1 MLNKFIWT
9 ASKLSIATLIAVGSM
24 LSVGSFAQDNE
35 YVEEVVSIGTRG
47 KPRSV
52 SSSPVPVDVLS
63 AEDISKTGTD
73 DLLMQLQGSI
83 PSLNVHLQPISDAAS
98 MIRPANLRGLSADST
113 LITVNGKRRHHASVI
128 AFQGGGVN
136 DGSQGAD
143 ISVIPAIALKRVEVL
158 RDGAS
163 AQYGSD
169 AIAGVINFVLD
180 DISEGGSLSYKMG
193 EYTEGDGATTTIAGK
208 YGMPLGQDGFVTTSF
223 QIRQADDTSRSAQR
237 PDAAALIAAGN
248 TAVANPAQVWGAPK
262 IDDDVTFFMNAGVNN
277 SDGSESYM
285 FGNYS
290 ERDVDGGF
298 YYRNPDGRDGVFT
311 NPVDGVDKRLVGNID
326 GTCQYGTGTSQAID
340 PADYVARDAIMAD
353 PSCFLMNQVA
363 PGGYTPRFLGN
374 ITDTSLT
381 IGRRGDI
388 SNGILNGY
396 SYDVSGSVGR
406 NEADFGLNNT
416 VNPSMGP
423 DTPRN
428 FTTGSYIE
436 LEKTFNFDLT
446 KQVDSMTIAY
456 GAEWREETFE
466 VISGEEASWKAG
478 KYALQGFNV
487 GSHGFAGFSPDS
499 QGAFTRRS
507 YGLYVDLENQVSDEL
522 LVGGAFRYED
532 YSSFGDTNDFK
543 LKAMYE
549 VNENVSLRA
558 STSTGFR
565 APTQGQ
571 VNVVNTQ
578 TTLVL
583 GQLTQAQTLPGFK
596 LGAGQLKPEEATNTS
611 FGVVYNND
619 GLSLTADFFNIEL
632 EDRVAL
638 TSNAAPTAAQV
649 TAMGAAGIPNP
660 ELIGQVN
667 YFTNDFDTETSG
679 YDIVAAYSMELMGAD
694 SDISAA
700 WNHTETEVTNSGAV
714 TGASKIKRLEE
725 GLPEDRM
732 TITLDQSWNDKVS
745 TFVRANMYG
754 EYYAVHAD
762 YFGTTSD
769 SEWTVDVSVNYQ
781 VNDNFNVSAG
791 VQNLFDTEALKIAG
805 STGAANANG
814 PGLGV
819 PGNLLGGIYY
829 ETSPYGIEGAFW
841 YVSAGYNF

>member
-73 DLLMQLQGSI
+73 DLLLQLQGSI

-193 EYTEGDGATTTIAGK
+193 EYTEGDGATNTISGK

-248 TAVANPAQVWGAPK
+248 SAVANPAQIWGAPK
-262 IDDDVTFFMNAGVNN
+262 IDDDVTFFMNSGVMN

-298 YYRNPDGRDGVFT
+298 YYRNPDGRSGVFT
-311 NPVDGVDKRLVGNID
+311 IGDYRAVGNVD
-326 GTCQYGTGTSQAID
+326 GTCAYGTGASGQVD
-340 PADYVARDAIMAD
+340 PSDYATRDLIMAD
-353 PSCFLMNQVA
+353 PSCFLMNEIA

-381 IGRRGDI
+381 VGRRGDI
-388 SNGILNGY
+388 SNGVLSGY
-396 SYDVSGSVGR
+396 SYDLSGSVGR

-428 FTTGSYIE
+428 FDTGTYIE

-446 KQVDSMTIAY
+446 KQVDSMTVAY
-456 GAEWREETFE
+456 GVEWREETFE

-499 QGAFTRRS
+499 QGSFTRRS
-507 YGLYVDLENQVSDEL
+507 YGVYADLENQVSDEL
-522 LVGGAFRYED
+522 LLGGAFRYED

-543 LKAMYE
+543 LKAMYQ
-549 VNENVSLRA
+549 VNDNVSLRA

-578 TTLVL
+578 TTLVQ

-596 LGAGQLKPEEATNTS
+596 LGVGQLKPEEATNTS
-611 FGVVYNND
+611 FGVVYNKD

-649 TAMGAAGIPNP
+649 AAMGAAGIPNP

-679 YDIVAAYSMELMGAD
+679 FDLVASYSTVLMGAD

-714 TGASKIKRLEE
+714 TGAFKVKRLEE

-732 TITLDQSWNDKVS
+732 TLTLDQTWSDKVS

-769 SEWTVDVSVNYQ
+769 AEWTVDASVNFQ
-781 VNDNFNVSAG
+781 LTDQFNVSAG

-805 STGAANANG
+805 STGAANADG
-814 PGLGV
+814 PGEGV

>member
-9 ASKLSIATLIAVGSM
+9 ASKLSITTLIAVGSM

-113 LITVNGKRRHHASVI
+113 LITTNGKRRHHASVI

-223 QIRQADDTSRSAQR
+223 QIRQADDTSRSLQR

-248 TAVANPAQVWGAPK
+248 TAVASPAQIWGAPK
-262 IDDDVTFFMNAGVNN
+262 IDDDVTFFMNAGVTN

-298 YYRNPDGRDGVFT
+298 YYRNPDGRSGVFT
-311 NPVDGVDKRLVGNID
+311 IGDYRAVGNVD
-326 GTCQYGTGTSQAID
+326 GTCAYGTGASGQVD
-340 PADYVARDAIMAD
+340 PSNYVTRDAIMAD
-353 PSCFLMNQVA
+353 PSCFLMNEIA
-363 PGGYTPRFLGN
+363 PGGYTPRFVGT
-374 ITDTSLT
+374 ITDTSFT
-381 IGRRGDI
+381 TGRRGEITDGFL
-388 SNGILNGY
+388 SGY
-396 SYDVSGSVGR
+396 SFDVSGSVGR

-428 FTTGSYIE
+428 FITGSYIE
-436 LEKTFNFDLT
+436 LEKTFNFDLQ
-446 KQVDSMTIAY
+446 KQFDSVSVAY

-499 QGAFTRRS
+499 QGSFTRRS
-507 YGLYVDLENQVSDEL
+507 YGLYADIENQVSDEL
-522 LVGGAFRYED
+522 LLGGAFRYED

-549 VNENVSLRA
+549 VNDNVSLRA

-578 TTLVL
+578 TTLVD

-611 FGVVYNND
+611 FGIVYNE
-619 GLSLTADFFNIEL
+619 GALSLTADFFAIEL

-649 TAMGAAGIPNP
+649 TAMGVAGIPNP

-667 YFTNDFDTETSG
+667 YFTNDFDTETTG
-679 YDIVAAYSMELMGAD
+679 YDIVAAYSTVLMGAD
-694 SDISAA
+694 SNISAA

-714 TGASKIKRLEE
+714 TGASKVKRLEE

-732 TITLDQSWNDKVS
+732 TLTLAQTWSDKVS

-762 YFGTTSD
+762 WFGTTSD
-769 SEWTVDVSVNYQ
+769 AEWTVDASVNYQ
-781 VNDNFNVSAG
+781 LTDNFNVTAG
-791 VQNLFDTEALKIAG
+791 VQNLFDTEALKIDGSAG
-805 STGAANANG
+805 AKGE
-814 PGLGV
+814 GV
-819 PGNLLGGIYY
+819 PGNVLGGIYY

>member
-35 YVEEVVSIGTRG
+35 FVEEVVSIGTRG

-248 TAVANPAQVWGAPK
+248 TAVANPAQIWGAPK
-262 IDDDVTFFMNAGVNN
+262 IDDDVTFFMNSGVIN

-311 NPVDGVDKRLVGNID
+311 SGDFRLVGDID
-326 GTCQYGTGTSQAID
+326 GTCAYSTAGTVD
-340 PADYVARDAIMAD
+340 PADYALRDTIMAD
-353 PSCFLMNQVA
+353 ASCFLMNQIA
-363 PGGYTPRFLGN
+363 PGGYTPRFTGN

-388 SNGILNGY
+388 SSGMLNGY

-499 QGAFTRRS
+499 QGSFTRRS
-507 YGLYVDLENQVSDEL
+507 YGLYADIENQVSDEL

-578 TTLVL
+578 TTLVD

-611 FGVVYNND
+611 FGIVYNQ
-619 GLSLTADFFNIEL
+619 GALSLTADFFSIEL

-667 YFTNDFDTETSG
+667 YFTNDFDTETTG
-679 YDIVAAYSMELMGAD
+679 YDLVAVYSTVLMGAD
-694 SDISAA
+694 SNISAA

-732 TITLDQSWNDKVS
+732 TITLDQTWSDKVS

-762 YFGTTSD
+762 WFGTNSD
-769 SEWTVDVSVNYQ
+769 TEWTVDASVNYQ
-781 VNDNFNVSAG
+781 INDNFNVSAG
-791 VQNLFDTEALKIAG
+791 VQNLFDTEGLKIDGSAG
-805 STGAANANG
+805 AIGEA
-814 PGLGV
+814 V
-819 PGNLLGGIYY
+819 PGNVLGGIYY

>member
-1 MLNKFIWT
+1 MLNKFLLT
-9 ASKLSIATLIAVGSM
+9 ASQLSITTLIAIGSL

-35 YVEEVVSIGTRG
+35 FVEEVVSIGTRG

-113 LITVNGKRRHHASVI
+113 LITTNGKRRHHASVI

-193 EYTEGDGATTTIAGK
+193 EYTEGDGATSTIAGK
-208 YGMPLGQDGFVTTSF
+208 IGMPLGQDGFVTTSF
-223 QIRQADDTSRSAQR
+223 QIRQADDTSRSLQR

-248 TAVANPAQVWGAPK
+248 TAVATPAQIWGAPK
-262 IDDDVTFFMNAGVNN
+262 IDDDVTFFMNAGVTN

-311 NPVDGVDKRLVGNID
+311 SGDFRLVGDID
-326 GTCQYGTGTSQAID
+326 GTCAYSTAGTVD
-340 PADYVARDAIMAD
+340 PTDYTLRDTIMAD
-353 PSCFLMNQVA
+353 ASCFLMNQIA
-363 PGGYTPRFLGN
+363 PGGYTPRFVGT
-374 ITDTSLT
+374 ITDTSFT
-381 IGRRGDI
+381 TGRRGDI
-388 SNGILNGY
+388 TDGFLSGY
-396 SYDVSGSVGR
+396 SFDLSGSVGR

-428 FTTGSYIE
+428 FITGSYIE
-436 LEKTFNFDLT
+436 LEKTFNFDL
-446 KQVDSMTIAY
+446 QRQYDSLSVAY

-499 QGAFTRRS
+499 QGSFTRRS
-507 YGLYVDLENQVSDEL
+507 YGLYADLENQVSDEL
-522 LVGGAFRYED
+522 LLGGAFRYED

-543 LKAMYE
+543 LKAMYQL
-549 VNENVSLRA
+549 NENVSLRA

-578 TTLVL
+578 TTLVD

-611 FGVVYNND
+611 FGVVYNKD

-649 TAMGAAGIPNP
+649 IAMGAAGIPNP

-679 YDIVAAYSMELMGAD
+679 YDLVAVYSMELMGAD

-714 TGASKIKRLEE
+714 TGASKIKRLEQ

-732 TITLDQSWNDKVS
+732 TLTLAQTWSDKVS
-745 TFVRANMYG
+745 SFVRANMYG

-762 YFGTTSD
+762 WFGTTSD
-769 SEWTVDVSVNYQ
+769 TEWTVDASVNYQ
-781 VNDNFNVSAG
+781 FTDNFNVSAG
-791 VQNLFDTEALKIAG
+791 VQNLFDTEALKIDGSAG
-805 STGAANANG
+805 AKGE
-814 PGLGV
+814 GV
-819 PGNLLGGIYY
+819 PGNVLGGIYY

>member
-1 MLNKFIWT
+1 MLNKIFGT
-9 ASKLSIATLIAVGSM
+9 AAKLSFTTLIAVGSM

-113 LITVNGKRRHHASVI
+113 LITTNGKRRHHASVI

-193 EYTEGDGATTTIAGK
+193 EYTEGDGATSTIAGK
-208 YGMPLGQDGFVTTSF
+208 FGMPLGQDGFVTTSF
-223 QIRQADDTSRSAQR
+223 QIRQADDTSRSLQR
-237 PDAAALIAAGN
+237 PDAAALIAKGN
-248 TAVANPAQVWGAPK
+248 TSVASPAQIWGAPK
-262 IDDDVTFFMNAGVNN
+262 IDDDVTFFMNAGVTN
-277 SDGSESYM
+277 SDGSESYA

-298 YYRNPDGRDGVFT
+298 YYRNPDGRSGVFT
-311 NPVDGVDKRLVGNID
+311 QGDFRLVGDVD
-326 GTCQYGTGTSQAID
+326 GTCAYSTAGT
-340 PADYVARDAIMAD
+340 VAPSNYALRDTIMAD
-353 PSCFLMNQVA
+353 ASCFVMNQIA
-363 PGGYTPRFLGN
+363 PGGYTPRFVGT
-374 ITDTSLT
+374 ITDTSFT
-381 IGRRGDI
+381 TGRRGDI
-388 SNGILNGY
+388 TDGFLSGY

-436 LEKTFNFDLT
+436 LEKTFNFDLQ
-446 KQVDSMTIAY
+446 KQYDSLSVAY

-499 QGAFTRRS
+499 QGSFTRRS
-507 YGLYVDLENQVSDEL
+507 YGLYADVENQVSDEL

-543 LKAMYE
+543 LKAMYQ

-578 TTLVL
+578 TTLVD

-596 LGAGQLKPEEATNTS
+596 LGAGQLKPEEAINSS
-611 FGVVYNND
+611 FGVVYNKD
-619 GLSLTADFFNIEL
+619 GLSLTADFFNIEV

-649 TAMGAAGIPNP
+649 IAMGVAGIPNP

-679 YDIVAAYSMELMGAD
+679 YDLVAAYSMDLMGAD
-694 SDISAA
+694 SNISAA

-714 TGASKIKRLEE
+714 TGASKVKRLEE

-732 TITLDQSWNDKVS
+732 TLTLDQTWNDKVS

-762 YFGTTSD
+762 WFGTTSD
-769 SEWTVDVSVNYQ
+769 TEWTVDASVNYQ
-781 VNDNFNVSAG
+781 INDNFNVSAG
-791 VQNLFDTEALKIAG
+791 VQNLFDTEALKIDGSAG
-805 STGAANANG
+805 ANG
-814 PGLGV
+814 EGV
-819 PGNLLGGIYY
+819 PGNVLGGIYY

>member
-1 MLNKFIWT
+1 MLNKAIGA
-9 ASKLSIATLIAVGSM
+9 ASRLSLTTIIAVSTM

-73 DLLMQLQGSI
+73 DLLMQLQGSV

-113 LITVNGKRRHHASVI
+113 LIFTNGKRRHHASVI

-223 QIRQADDTSRSAQR
+223 QIRQADDTSRSEQR
-237 PDAAALIAAGN
+237 PDAADLIAAGN
-248 TAVANPAQVWGAPK
+248 TAVANPAQIWGAPK
-262 IDDDVTFFMNAGVNN
+262 IDDDVTFFMNSGVTN

-311 NPVDGVDKRLVGNID
+311 NPVDDVNYRLVGNVD
-326 GTCQYGTGTSQAID
+326 GTCAYGTGTSNLIS
-340 PADYVARDAIMAD
+340 PSDYQTRDLIMAD
-353 PSCFLMNQVA
+353 PSCFLLNEVA

-388 SNGILNGY
+388 TNGFLSGH
-396 SYDVSGSVGR
+396 SYDLSGSVGR

-423 DTPRN
+423 ETPRN
-428 FTTGSYIE
+428 FNTGSYIE
-436 LEKTFNFDLT
+436 LEKVFNFDLT
-446 KQVDSMTIAY
+446 RQVDSMTVAY

-507 YGLYVDLENQVSDEL
+507 YGLYVDLENQVSDQL
-522 LVGGAFRYED
+522 LLGGSFRYED

-543 LKAMYE
+543 LNARYQL
-549 VNENVSLRA
+549 NDNVAWRF
-558 STSTGFR
+558 STGTGFR

-578 TTLVL
+578 TTLVD

-611 FGVVYNND
+611 FGIVYNAGD
-619 GLSLTADFFNIEL
+619 LSVTADFFSIEL
-632 EDRVAL
+632 DDRVAL

-649 TAMGAAGIPNP
+649 AAMGAAGIPNP

-667 YFTNDFDTETSG
+667 YFTNDFDTETTG
-679 YDIVAAYSMELMGAD
+679 YDIVAVYSTELFGAD
-694 SDISAA
+694 ADISAA

-714 TGASKIKRLEE
+714 TGASKVRRLEE

-732 TITLDQSWNDKVS
+732 TITVAQTWSDKVS
-745 TFVRANMYG
+745 SFVRANMYG

-762 YFGTTSD
+762 WFGTTAD
-769 SEWTVDVSVNYQ
+769 AEWTVDASVSLQ
-781 VNDNFNVSAG
+781 VTDNFSVSAG
-791 VQNLFDTEALKIAG
+791 VQNLFDTEALKIDGSAG
-805 STGAANANG
+805 AKAE
-814 PGLGV
+814 GV
-819 PGNLLGGIYY
+819 PGNVLGGIYY

-841 YVSAGYNF
+841 YVKAGYNF

>member
-113 LITVNGKRRHHASVI
+113 LITTNGKRRHHASVI

-193 EYTEGDGATTTIAGK
+193 EYTEGDGATSTIAGK
-208 YGMPLGQDGFVTTSF
+208 FGMPLGQDGFVTTSF
-223 QIRQADDTSRSAQR
+223 QIRQADDTSRSLQR

-248 TAVANPAQVWGAPK
+248 TAVANPAQIWGAPK
-262 IDDDVTFFMNAGVNN
+262 IDDDVTFFMNAGVTN

-298 YYRNPDGRDGVFT
+298 YYRNPDGRSGVFT
-311 NPVDGVDKRLVGNID
+311 IGDYRAVGNVD
-326 GTCQYGTGTSQAID
+326 GTCAYGTGASGQVD
-340 PADYVARDAIMAD
+340 PSNYVTRDAIMAD
-353 PSCFLMNQVA
+353 PSCFLMNEIA
-363 PGGYTPRFLGN
+363 PGGYTPRFVGT
-374 ITDTSLT
+374 ITDTSFT
-381 IGRRGDI
+381 TGRRGEITDGFL
-388 SNGILNGY
+388 SGY
-396 SYDVSGSVGR
+396 SFDVSGSVGR

-436 LEKTFNFDLT
+436 LEKTFNFDL
-446 KQVDSMTIAY
+446 QRQYDSLSVAY

-499 QGAFTRRS
+499 QGSFTRRS

-522 LVGGAFRYED
+522 LLGGAFRYED

-549 VNENVSLRA
+549 LNANVSLRA

-578 TTLVL
+578 TTLVD

-596 LGAGQLKPEEATNTS
+596 LGAGQLKPEEATNSS
-611 FGVVYNND
+611 FGVVYNKD
-619 GLSLTADFFNIEL
+619 GLSLTADFFNIEV

-649 TAMGAAGIPNP
+649 IAMGVAGIPNP

-679 YDIVAAYSMELMGAD
+679 FDLVAAYSMDLMGAD
-694 SDISAA
+694 SNISAA

-714 TGASKIKRLEE
+714 TGASKVKRLEE

-732 TITLDQSWNDKVS
+732 TLTLDQTWNDKVS

-762 YFGTTSD
+762 WFGTTSD
-769 SEWTVDVSVNYQ
+769 AEWTVDASVNYQ
-781 VNDNFNVSAG
+781 FTDNFNVSAG
-791 VQNLFDTEALKIAG
+791 VQNLFDTEALKIDGSAG
-805 STGAANANG
+805 AKGE
-814 PGLGV
+814 GV
-819 PGNLLGGIYY
+819 PGNVLGGIYY

>member
-1 MLNKFIWT
+1 MLNNT
-9 ASKLSIATLIAVGSM
+9 MLNLSKVLMITVFAVS
-24 LSVGSFAQDNE
+24 SSFPVISFAQDE
-35 YVEEVVSIGTRG
+35 EFVEEVVTLGTRG

-52 SSSPVPVDVLS
+52 SDSPVPVDVIS
-63 AEDISKTGTD
+63 SEDISKTGTD

-98 MIRPANLRGLSADST
+98 MIRPGNLRGLSADST
-113 LITVNGKRRHHASVI
+113 LIFTNGKRRHHASVI

-143 ISVIPAIALKRVEVL
+143 ISVIPAIALKRIEVL

-180 DISEGGSLSYKMG
+180 DISEGGQFSVKQG
-193 EYTEGDGATTTIAGK
+193 EYSEGDGSTSVIAGK
-208 YGMPLGQDGFVTTSF
+208 YGMPLGSDGFVTTSF
-223 QIRQADDTSRSAQR
+223 QIRQADPTSRSVQR

-248 TAVANPAQVWGAPK
+248 SAVANPAQIWGAP
-262 IDDDVTFFMNAGVNN
+262 IVDDDVTFFMNSGVVN

-290 ERDVDGGF
+290 ERDIDGGF
-298 YYRNPDGRDGVFT
+298 YYRNPDGRSGVFT
-311 NPVDGVDKRLVGNID
+311 QGAYRLVGNVD
-326 GTCQYGTGTSQAID
+326 GTCAYSGTNVD
-340 PADYVARDAIMAD
+340 PSDYTLRDAIMAD
-353 PSCFLMNQVA
+353 SSCFLMNQIA
-363 PGGYTPRFLGN
+363 PGGYTPRFIGT

-381 IGRRGDI
+381 VGRRGDI
-388 SNGILNGY
+388 SEGMLAGH

-406 NEADFGLNNT
+406 NESDFGLNNT

-423 DTPRN
+423 NTPRN
-428 FTTGSYIE
+428 FYTGSYIE
-436 LEKTFNFDLT
+436 LEKTFNFDLI
-446 KQVDSMTIAY
+446 KQYDSLTLAY
-456 GAEWREETFE
+456 GVEWREETFE

-478 KYALQGFNV
+478 PYALQGFNV

-507 YGLYVDLENQVSDEL
+507 TGYYLDVENQITDNAL
-522 LVGGAFRYED
+522 IGGSIRHED
-532 YSSFGDTNDFK
+532 YTTFGTTTDYKLNGRIQMNDSV
-543 LKAMYE
+543 A
-549 VNENVSLRA
+549 LRG
-558 STSTGFR
+558 SVSTGFR

-578 TTLVL
+578 TTLVD

-596 LGAGQLKPEEATNTS
+596 LGSGQLKPEEASNFS
-611 FGVVYNND
+611 FGVVYD
-619 GLSLTADFFNIEL
+619 GGDLSVTADFFNIEL

-649 TAMGAAGIPNP
+649 AAMGAAGIPSP

-679 YDIVAAYSMELMGAD
+679 FDIIAVYSTELFGTNA
-694 SDISAA
+694 DISAA

-714 TGASKIKRLEE
+714 TGASKVKRLEE

-732 TITLDQSWNDKVS
+732 TITVAQSWDKVS
-745 TFVRANMYG
+745 TFVRANHYG

-762 YFGTTSD
+762 WFGTTAD
-769 SEWTVDVSVNYQ
+769 SEWTVDAEVTYQMTDKVSLT
-781 VNDNFNVSAG
+781 AG
-791 VQNLFDTEALKIAG
+791 VQNLFDTEALKIDGSAG
-805 STGAANANG
+805 AVAE
-814 PGLGV
+814 GV
-819 PGNLLGGIYY
+819 PGNVLGAIFY
-829 ETSPYGIEGAFW
+829 ETSPYGIEGSFW

>member
-1 MLNKFIWT
+1 MLNKAFWT
-9 ASKLSIATLIAVGSM
+9 FSRLSLTTIIAISSM
-24 LSVGSFAQDNE
+24 LSVGSLAQDSE
-35 YVEEVVSIGTRG
+35 FVEEVVSIGTRG

-73 DLLMQLQGSI
+73 DLLMQLQGSV

-98 MIRPANLRGLSADST
+98 MIRPANLRGLSSDAT
-113 LITVNGKRRHHASVI
+113 LVTVNGKRRHHASVI

-169 AIAGVINFVLD
+169 AIAGVLNFVLD

-193 EYTEGDGATTTIAGK
+193 EYTEGDGETTTIAGK

-223 QIRQADDTSRSAQR
+223 QIRQADDTSRSEMR
-237 PDAAALIAAGN
+237 PDVEKLIAAGN
-248 TAVANPAQVWGAPK
+248 TDVERIAQIWGAPK
-262 IDDDVTFFMNAGVNN
+262 VDDDVTFFMNAGVTN

-298 YYRNPDGRDGVFT
+298 YFRNPDDRSGVFT
-311 NPVDGVDKRLVGNID
+311 NGSGTLRLVGDVD
-326 GTCQYGTGTSQAID
+326 GTCQYGAGYSGNVD
-340 PADYVARDAIMAD
+340 PADYVTRDLIMAD
-353 PSCFLMNQVA
+353 SSCFIMNEIA
-363 PGGYTPRFLGN
+363 PGGYTPRFTGN

-388 SNGILNGY
+388 LDGFLNGY
-396 SYDVSGSVGR
+396 SFDVSGTVGR

-428 FTTGSYIE
+428 FYTGSYIE
-436 LEKTFNFDLT
+436 LEKTFNFDLS
-446 KQVDSMTIAY
+446 KQVDSVSIAY
-456 GAEWREETFE
+456 GLEWREETFE

-507 YGLYVDLENQVSDEL
+507 YGVYLDLENQVSDQL
-522 LVGGAFRYED
+522 LLGGAFRYED

-543 LKAMYE
+543 LNARYQL
-549 VNENVSLRA
+549 NDNVALRG
-558 STSTGFR
+558 SSSTGFR

-578 TTLVL
+578 TTLVD
-583 GQLTQAQTLPGFK
+583 GSLTQAQTLPGFK
-596 LGAGQLKPEEATNTS
+596 LGLGQLSPEEATNTS
-611 FGVVYNND
+611 FGIVYDNGD
-619 GLSLTADFFNIEL
+619 ISVTADFFTIEL

-638 TSNAAPTAAQV
+638 TSNAAPTPAQV
-649 TAMGAAGIPNP
+649 IAMAEAGIPNP
-660 ELIGQVN
+660 ELLGQVN
-667 YFTNDFDTETSG
+667 YFANDFDTETTG
-679 YDIVAAYSMELMGAD
+679 YDIVAVYSTQLFGAET
-694 SDISAA
+694 DISAA
-700 WNHTETEVTNSGAV
+700 WNHTETEVTNAGNF
-714 TGASKIKRLEE
+714 TGDSKIKRLEE

-732 TITLDQSWNDKVS
+732 TITLAQTWSDKVS
-745 TFVRANMYG
+745 SFVRANMYG
-754 EYYAVHAD
+754 EYYAVHVD
-762 YFGTTSD
+762 YFGNTAD
-769 SEWTVDVSVNYQ
+769 SEWTIDASVNVDLTDSFYVQ
-781 VNDNFNVSAG
+781 AG
-791 VQNLFDTEALKIAG
+791 VQNLFDTEAMKVAG
-805 STGAANANG
+805 SPGAASV
-814 PGLGV
+814 GLSRS
-819 PGNLLGGIYY
+819 NWGGIYY

-841 YVSAGYNF
+841 YLKAGYNF

>member
-9 ASKLSIATLIAVGSM
+9 ASKLSIATLIAVGSS

-35 YVEEVVSIGTRG
+35 FVEEVVSIGTRG

-113 LITVNGKRRHHASVI
+113 LITTNGKRRHHASVI

-193 EYTEGDGATTTIAGK
+193 EYTEGDGATSTIAGK
-208 YGMPLGQDGFVTTSF
+208 IGMPLGQDGFVTTSF
-223 QIRQADDTSRSAQR
+223 QIRQADDTSRSLQR

-248 TAVANPAQVWGAPK
+248 TAVATPAQIWGAPK
-262 IDDDVTFFMNAGVNN
+262 IDDDVTFFMNAGVTN

-311 NPVDGVDKRLVGNID
+311 SGDFRLVGDID
-326 GTCQYGTGTSQAID
+326 GTCAYSTAGTVD
-340 PADYVARDAIMAD
+340 PTDYTLRDTIMAD
-353 PSCFLMNQVA
+353 ASCFLMNQIA
-363 PGGYTPRFLGN
+363 PGGYTPRFVGT
-374 ITDTSLT
+374 ITDTSFT
-381 IGRRGDI
+381 TGRRGDI
-388 SNGILNGY
+388 TDGFLSGY
-396 SYDVSGSVGR
+396 SFDLSGSVGR

-436 LEKTFNFDLT
+436 LEKTFNFDL
-446 KQVDSMTIAY
+446 QRQYDSLSVAY

-499 QGAFTRRS
+499 QGSFTRRS
-507 YGLYVDLENQVSDEL
+507 YGLYADLENQVSDEL
-522 LVGGAFRYED
+522 LLGGAFRYED

-543 LKAMYE
+543 LKAMYQL
-549 VNENVSLRA
+549 NENVSLRA

-578 TTLVL
+578 TTLVD

-611 FGVVYNND
+611 FGVVYNKD

-649 TAMGAAGIPNP
+649 IAMGAAGIPNP

-679 YDIVAAYSMELMGAD
+679 YDLVAVYSMELMGAD

-714 TGASKIKRLEE
+714 TGASKIKRLEQ

-732 TITLDQSWNDKVS
+732 TLTLAQTWNDIVTS
-745 TFVRANMYG
+745 FVRANMYG

-762 YFGTTSD
+762 WFGTTSD
-769 SEWTVDVSVNYQ
+769 AEWTVDASVNYQ
-781 VNDNFNVSAG
+781 FTDNFNVSAG
-791 VQNLFDTEALKIAG
+791 VQNLFDTEALKIDGSAG
-805 STGAANANG
+805 AKGE
-814 PGLGV
+814 GV
-819 PGNLLGGIYY
+819 PGNVLGGIYY

>member
-1 MLNKFIWT
+1 
-9 ASKLSIATLIAVGSM
+9 
-24 LSVGSFAQDNE
+24 
-35 YVEEVVSIGTRG
+35 
-47 KPRSV
+47 
-52 SSSPVPVDVLS
+52 
-63 AEDISKTGTD
+63 
-73 DLLMQLQGSI
+73 
-83 PSLNVHLQPISDAAS
+83 
-98 MIRPANLRGLSADST
+98 
-113 LITVNGKRRHHASVI
+113 
-128 AFQGGGVN
+128 
-136 DGSQGAD
+136 
-143 ISVIPAIALKRVEVL
+143 
-158 RDGAS
+158 
-163 AQYGSD
+163 
-169 AIAGVINFVLD
+169 
-180 DISEGGSLSYKMG
+180 
-193 EYTEGDGATTTIAGK
+193 
-208 YGMPLGQDGFVTTSF
+208 MPLGQDGFVTTSF

-248 TAVANPAQVWGAPK
+248 AAVANPAQIWGAPK
-262 IDDDVTFFMNAGVNN
+262 IDDDVTFFMNSGVTN

-298 YYRNPDGRDGVFT
+298 YYRNPDGRSGVFT
-311 NPVDGVDKRLVGNID
+311 IGDYRAVGNVD
-326 GTCQYGTGTSQAID
+326 GTCAYGTGASGQVD
-340 PADYVARDAIMAD
+340 PSDYATRDLIMAD
-353 PSCFLMNQVA
+353 PSCFLMNQIA
-363 PGGYTPRFLGN
+363 PGGYTPRFTGN

-388 SNGILNGY
+388 SNGMLSGY
-396 SYDVSGSVGR
+396 TYDLSGSVGR

-428 FTTGSYIE
+428 FDTGSYIE

-446 KQVDSMTIAY
+446 KQMDSMTIAY

-499 QGAFTRRS
+499 QGSFTRRS
-507 YGLYVDLENQVSDEL
+507 YGLYADIENQVSDEL

-543 LKAMYE
+543 LKAMYQ
-549 VNENVSLRA
+549 VNDNVSLRA

-578 TTLVL
+578 TTLVD

-596 LGAGQLKPEEATNTS
+596 LGAGDLKPEEATNTS
-611 FGVVYNND
+611 FGIVYNE
-619 GLSLTADFFNIEL
+619 GALSLTADFFTIEL

-667 YFTNDFDTETSG
+667 YFTNDFDTETTG
-679 YDIVAAYSMELMGAD
+679 YDLVAVYSTVLMGAD
-694 SDISAA
+694 SNISAA

-714 TGASKIKRLEE
+714 TGPSKIKRLEE

-732 TITLDQSWNDKVS
+732 TLTLAQTWSDKVS

-769 SEWTVDVSVNYQ
+769 SEWTVDASVNYQ
-781 VNDNFNVSAG
+781 LTDSFNVSAG

-814 PGLGV
+814 PGQGV

>member
-1 MLNKFIWT
+1 
-9 ASKLSIATLIAVGSM
+9 
-24 LSVGSFAQDNE
+24 
-35 YVEEVVSIGTRG
+35 
-47 KPRSV
+47 
-52 SSSPVPVDVLS
+52 
-63 AEDISKTGTD
+63 
-73 DLLMQLQGSI
+73 
-83 PSLNVHLQPISDAAS
+83 
-98 MIRPANLRGLSADST
+98 
-113 LITVNGKRRHHASVI
+113 
-128 AFQGGGVN
+128 
-136 DGSQGAD
+136 
-143 ISVIPAIALKRVEVL
+143 
-158 RDGAS
+158 
-163 AQYGSD
+163 
-169 AIAGVINFVLD
+169 
-180 DISEGGSLSYKMG
+180 
-193 EYTEGDGATTTIAGK
+193 
-208 YGMPLGQDGFVTTSF
+208 MPLGQDGFVTTSF

-248 TAVANPAQVWGAPK
+248 TAVANPAQIWGAPK
-262 IDDDVTFFMNAGVNN
+262 IDDDVTFFMNSGVTN

-311 NPVDGVDKRLVGNID
+311 SGDFRLVGDID
-326 GTCQYGTGTSQAID
+326 GTCAYATPGTVD
-340 PADYVARDAIMAD
+340 PADYALRDTIMAD
-353 PSCFLMNQVA
+353 ASCFLMNQIA
-363 PGGYTPRFLGN
+363 PGGYTPRFIGT

-388 SNGILNGY
+388 SSGMLNGY

-499 QGAFTRRS
+499 QGSFTRRS
-507 YGLYVDLENQVSDEL
+507 YGLYADIENQVSDEL

-543 LKAMYE
+543 LKAMYQ
-549 VNENVSLRA
+549 VNDNVSLRA

-578 TTLVL
+578 TTLVD

-596 LGAGQLKPEEATNTS
+596 LGAGQLKPEEASNTS
-611 FGVVYNND
+611 FGIVYNQ
-619 GLSLTADFFNIEL
+619 GALSLTADFFSIEL

-638 TSNAAPTAAQV
+638 TSNAAPTVAQV

-667 YFTNDFDTETSG
+667 YFTNDFDTETTG
-679 YDIVAAYSMELMGAD
+679 YDLVAVYSTVLMGAD
-694 SDISAA
+694 SNISAA

-732 TITLDQSWNDKVS
+732 TITLDQTWSDKVS

-762 YFGTTSD
+762 WFGTNSD
-769 SEWTVDVSVNYQ
+769 TEWTVDASVNYQ

-791 VQNLFDTEALKIAG
+791 VQNLFDTEGLKIDGSAG
-805 STGAANANG
+805 AIGE
-814 PGLGV
+814 GV
-819 PGNLLGGIYY
+819 PGNVLGGIYY

>member
-9 ASKLSIATLIAVGSM
+9 ASKLSITTLIAVGSM

-113 LITVNGKRRHHASVI
+113 LITTNGRRRHHASVI

-248 TAVANPAQVWGAPK
+248 TAVANPAQIWGAPK
-262 IDDDVTFFMNAGVNN
+262 IDDDVTFFMNAGVTN

-298 YYRNPDGRDGVFT
+298 YYRNPDGRSGVFT
-311 NPVDGVDKRLVGNID
+311 QGDFRLVGDID
-326 GTCQYGTGTSQAID
+326 GTCAYSTAGTVD
-340 PADYVARDAIMAD
+340 PSNYALRDTIMAD
-353 PSCFLMNQVA
+353 ASCFLMNQIA
-363 PGGYTPRFLGN
+363 PGGYTPRFVGT
-374 ITDTSLT
+374 ITDTSFT
-381 IGRRGDI
+381 TGRRGDI
-388 SNGILNGY
+388 ADGFLSGY

-436 LEKTFNFDLT
+436 LEKTFNFDL
-446 KQVDSMTIAY
+446 QRQYDSLSVAY
-456 GAEWREETFE
+456 GLEWREETFE

-499 QGAFTRRS
+499 QGSFTRRS
-507 YGLYVDLENQVSDEL
+507 YGLYADVENQVSDEL

-543 LKAMYE
+543 LKAMYQL
-549 VNENVSLRA
+549 NENVSLRA

-578 TTLVL
+578 TTLVD

-611 FGVVYNND
+611 FGVVYNNN

-649 TAMGAAGIPNP
+649 LAMGAAGIPNP
-660 ELIGQVN
+660 ELIGRVN

-679 YDIVAAYSMELMGAD
+679 YDLVAVYSMDLMGAD
-694 SDISAA
+694 SNISAA

-714 TGASKIKRLEE
+714 TGASKVKRLEE
-725 GLPEDRM
+725 GLPDDRM
-732 TITLDQSWNDKVS
+732 TLTLDQTWNDKVS

-762 YFGTTSD
+762 WFGTTSD
-769 SEWTVDVSVNYQ
+769 AEWTVDASVNYQ
-781 VNDNFNVSAG
+781 INDNFNVSAG
-791 VQNLFDTEALKIAG
+791 VQNLFDTEALKIDGSAG
-805 STGAANANG
+805 AKGE
-814 PGLGV
+814 GV
-819 PGNLLGGIYY
+819 PGNVLGGIYY

>member
-1 MLNKFIWT
+1 MLKNLFLGI
-9 ASKLSIATLIAVGSM
+9 SKYSIATVIAVGS
-24 LSVGSFAQDNE
+24 LISIDTFSQDSQ
-35 YVEEVVSIGTRG
+35 YVEEVVTLGTRG

-52 SSSPVPVDVLS
+52 SDSPVPVDVLS
-63 AEDISKTGTD
+63 SEDISKTGTD
-73 DLLMQLQGSI
+73 DLLMQLQGSV

-98 MIRPANLRGLSADST
+98 MIRPGNLRGLSSDAT
-113 LITVNGKRRHHASVI
+113 LIFTNGKRRHHASVI

-143 ISVIPAIALKRVEVL
+143 ISVIPAIALKRIEVL

-180 DISEGGSLSYKMG
+180 DISEGGQFSIKQG
-193 EYTEGDGATTTIAGK
+193 EYSEGDGSTNVIAGK
-208 YGMPLGQDGFVTTSF
+208 FGMPLGSEGFVTTSF
-223 QIRQADDTSRSAQR
+223 QIRQADPTSRSVQR

-248 TAVANPAQVWGAPK
+248 SAVANPAQIWGAP
-262 IDDDVTFFMNAGVNN
+262 IVDDDVTFFMNSGVIN

-290 ERDVDGGF
+290 ERDIDGGF
-298 YYRNPDGRDGVFT
+298 YYRNPDGRSGVFT
-311 NPVDGVDKRLVGNID
+311 IGDYRAVGNVD
-326 GTCQYGTGTSQAID
+326 GTCAHGTGASGAVD
-340 PADYVARDAIMAD
+340 PSDYALRDAIMAD
-353 PSCFLMNQVA
+353 PSCFLMNQIA
-363 PGGYTPRFLGN
+363 PGGYTPRFIGN
-374 ITDTSLT
+374 ITDTSLV

-388 SNGILNGY
+388 SDGMLAGH
-396 SYDVSGSVGR
+396 SYDLSGSVGR

-428 FTTGSYIE
+428 FYTGSYIE
-436 LEKTFNFDLT
+436 LEKGINFDLS
-446 KQVDSMTIAY
+446 KVYDSVTVSY
-456 GAEWREETFE
+456 GLEWREETFE
-466 VISGEEASWKAG
+466 VISGEESSWKAG

-499 QGAFTRRS
+499 QGAFSRRS
-507 YGLYVDLENQVSDEL
+507 IGYYLDVENQVSDDAL
-522 LVGGAFRYED
+522 IGGSIRHED
-532 YSSFGDTNDFK
+532 YTTFGTTTDYKLNGRLQVND
-543 LKAMYE
+543 
-549 VNENVSLRA
+549 NVALRGSL
-558 STSTGFR
+558 STGFR

-578 TTLVL
+578 TTLVD

-596 LGAGQLKPEEATNTS
+596 LGAGQLKPEEATNS
-611 FGVVYNND
+611 SVGIVYND
-619 GLSLTADFFNIEL
+619 GALSVTADFFNIEL

-649 TAMGAAGIPNP
+649 AAMGAAGIPSP

-679 YDIVAAYSMELMGAD
+679 YDIVAVYSTELFGTNA
-694 SDISAA
+694 DISAA

-714 TGASKIKRLEE
+714 TGASKVKRLEE

-732 TITLDQSWNDKVS
+732 TFTLAQSWDNLTS
-745 TFVRANMYG
+745 FVRANYYG

-762 YFGTTSD
+762 WFGTD
-769 SEWTVDVSVNYQ
+769 ADAEWTVDAEITYQMTDKVS
-781 VNDNFNVSAG
+781 VSAG
-791 VQNLFDTEALKIAG
+791 VQNLFDTEALKIDGSAG
-805 STGAANANG
+805 AVAN
-814 PGLGV
+814 GV
-819 PGNLLGGIYY
+819 PGNVLGAIYY

-841 YVSAGYNF
+841 YVKAGYNF

>member
-1 MLNKFIWT
+1 MLKNVFLGI
-9 ASKLSIATLIAVGSM
+9 SKYSIATVIAVGS
-24 LSVGSFAQDNE
+24 LISIDTFSQDSQ
-35 YVEEVVSIGTRG
+35 YVEEVVTLGTRG

-52 SSSPVPVDVLS
+52 SDSPVPVDVLS
-63 AEDISKTGTD
+63 SEDISKTGTD
-73 DLLMQLQGSI
+73 DLLMQLQGSV

-98 MIRPANLRGLSADST
+98 MIRPGNLRGLSSDAT
-113 LITVNGKRRHHASVI
+113 LIFTNGKRRHHASVI

-143 ISVIPAIALKRVEVL
+143 ISVIPAIALKRIEVL

-180 DISEGGSLSYKMG
+180 DISEGGQFSIKQG
-193 EYTEGDGATTTIAGK
+193 EYDYGDGSTSVISGK
-208 YGMPLGQDGFVTTSF
+208 YGMPLGADGFVTTSF
-223 QIRQADDTSRSAQR
+223 QIRQADPTSRSVQR

-248 TAVANPAQVWGAPK
+248 SAVANPAQIWGAP
-262 IDDDVTFFMNAGVNN
+262 IVDDDVTFFMNSGVIN

-290 ERDVDGGF
+290 ERDIDGGF
-298 YYRNPDGRDGVFT
+298 YYRNPDGRSGVFT
-311 NPVDGVDKRLVGNID
+311 IGDYRAVGNVD
-326 GTCQYGTGTSQAID
+326 GTCAHGTGASGAVD
-340 PADYVARDAIMAD
+340 PSDYALRDAIMAD
-353 PSCFLMNQVA
+353 PSCFLMNQIA
-363 PGGYTPRFLGN
+363 PGGYTPRFIGN
-374 ITDTSLT
+374 ITDTSLV

-388 SNGILNGY
+388 SDGMLAGH
-396 SYDVSGSVGR
+396 SYDLSGSVGR

-428 FTTGSYIE
+428 FYTGSYIE
-436 LEKTFNFDLT
+436 LEKGINFDLS
-446 KQVDSMTIAY
+446 KVYDSVTVSY
-456 GAEWREETFE
+456 GLEWREETFE

-499 QGAFTRRS
+499 QGAFSRRS
-507 YGLYVDLENQVSDEL
+507 IGYYLDVENQVSDDAL
-522 LVGGAFRYED
+522 IGGSIRHED
-532 YSSFGDTNDFK
+532 YTTFGTTTDYKINGRLQVND
-543 LKAMYE
+543 
-549 VNENVSLRA
+549 NVALRGSL
-558 STSTGFR
+558 STGFR

-578 TTLVL
+578 TTLVD

-596 LGAGQLKPEEATNTS
+596 LGAGQLKPEEATNS
-611 FGVVYNND
+611 SVGIVYND
-619 GLSLTADFFNIEL
+619 GSLSVTADFFNIEL

-649 TAMGAAGIPNP
+649 AAMGAAGIPSP

-679 YDIVAAYSMELMGAD
+679 YDIVAVYSTELFGTNA
-694 SDISAA
+694 DISAA

-714 TGASKIKRLEE
+714 TGASKVKRLEE

-732 TITLDQSWNDKVS
+732 TFTVAQSWDNLTS
-745 TFVRANMYG
+745 FVRANYYG

-762 YFGTTSD
+762 WFGTD
-769 SEWTVDVSVNYQ
+769 ADAEWTVDAEITYQMTDKVS
-781 VNDNFNVSAG
+781 VSAG
-791 VQNLFDTEALKIAG
+791 VQNLFDTEALKIDGSAG
-805 STGAANANG
+805 AVAN
-814 PGLGV
+814 GV
-819 PGNLLGGIYY
+819 PGNVLGAIYY

-841 YVSAGYNF
+841 YVKAGYNF

>member
-9 ASKLSIATLIAVGSM
+9 ASKLSITTIVAVGSM

-113 LITVNGKRRHHASVI
+113 LITTNGKRRHHASVI

-248 TAVANPAQVWGAPK
+248 SAVANPAQIWGAPK
-262 IDDDVTFFMNAGVNN
+262 IDDDVTFFMNAGVTN

-298 YYRNPDGRDGVFT
+298 YYRNPDGRSGVFT
-311 NPVDGVDKRLVGNID
+311 IGDYRAVGNVD
-326 GTCQYGTGTSQAID
+326 GTCAYGTGASGQVD
-340 PADYVARDAIMAD
+340 PSNYVTRDAIMAD
-353 PSCFLMNQVA
+353 PSCFLMNQIA
-363 PGGYTPRFLGN
+363 PGGYTPRFVGT
-374 ITDTSLT
+374 ITDTSFT
-381 IGRRGDI
+381 TGRRGEITDGFL
-388 SNGILNGY
+388 SGY

-428 FTTGSYIE
+428 FRTGSYIE
-436 LEKTFNFDLT
+436 LEKTFNFDLQ
-446 KQVDSMTIAY
+446 KQFDSVSVAY

-499 QGAFTRRS
+499 QGSFTRRS
-507 YGLYVDLENQVSDEL
+507 YGLYADIENQVSDEL
-522 LVGGAFRYED
+522 LLGGAFRYED

-543 LKAMYE
+543 LKAMYQ
-549 VNENVSLRA
+549 VNDNVSLRA

-578 TTLVL
+578 TTLVD

-611 FGVVYNND
+611 FGIVYNE
-619 GLSLTADFFNIEL
+619 GALSLTADFFTIEL

-667 YFTNDFDTETSG
+667 YFTNDFDTETTG
-679 YDIVAAYSMELMGAD
+679 YDLVAVYSTVLMGAD
-694 SDISAA
+694 SNISAA

-714 TGASKIKRLEE
+714 TGASKVKRLEE

-732 TITLDQSWNDKVS
+732 TLTLAQTWSDKVS

-762 YFGTTSD
+762 WFGTNSD
-769 SEWTVDVSVNYQ
+769 AEWTVDASVNYQ
-781 VNDNFNVSAG
+781 LTDNFNVSAG
-791 VQNLFDTEALKIAG
+791 VQNLFDTEALKIDGSAG
-805 STGAANANG
+805 AKGE
-814 PGLGV
+814 GV
-819 PGNLLGGIYY
+819 PGNVLGGIYY

>member
-1 MLNKFIWT
+1 MLNKATWI
-9 ASKLSIATLIAVGSM
+9 ARLSLTTVIAVSSM

-35 YVEEVVSIGTRG
+35 FIEEVVTLGSRG

-63 AEDISKTGTD
+63 AEDIAKTGTD

-113 LITVNGKRRHHASVI
+113 LIFTNGKRRHHASVI

-208 YGMPLGQDGFVTTSF
+208 YGLPLGEDGFVTTSF
-223 QIRQADDTSRSAQR
+223 QIRQADDTSRSEQR
-237 PDAAALIAAGN
+237 PDAASLIAAGN
-248 TAVANPAQVWGAPK
+248 SAVANPAQIWGAPK
-262 IDDDVTFFMNAGVNN
+262 VDDDVTFFLNAGVTN

-298 YYRNPDGRDGVFT
+298 YYRNPDGRSGVFT
-311 NPVDGVDKRLVGNID
+311 QGSSRLVGDID
-326 GTCQYGTGTSQAID
+326 GTCAYATAGTVD
-340 PADYVARDAIMAD
+340 PSNYALRDTIMAD
-353 PSCFLMNQVA
+353 ASCFLMNEIA
-363 PGGYTPRFLGN
+363 PGGYTPRFIGT
-374 ITDTSLT
+374 ITDTSFT
-381 IGRRGDI
+381 TGRRGDI
-388 SNGILNGY
+388 TDGFLSGH

-436 LEKTFNFDLT
+436 LEKTFNFDLQ
-446 KQVDSMTIAY
+446 KQYDSLSVAY

-499 QGAFTRRS
+499 QGSFTRRS
-507 YGLYVDLENQVSDEL
+507 VGFYVDLENQVNDQL
-522 LVGGAFRYED
+522 LLGGSLRYED
-532 YSSFGDTNDFK
+532 YTTFGTTNDFK
-543 LKAMYE
+543 LNARYQ
-549 VNENVSLRA
+549 VNDNVALRG

-578 TTLVL
+578 TTLVD

-596 LGAGQLKPEEATNTS
+596 LGAGQLSPEEATNTS
-611 FGVVYNND
+611 FGIVYNEGD
-619 GLSLTADFFNIEL
+619 LSLTADFFSIEL

-649 TAMGAAGIPNP
+649 LAMGAAGIPNP

-667 YFTNDFDTETSG
+667 YFTNDFDTETTG
-679 YDIVAAYSMELMGAD
+679 YDLVAVYSTELMGAD
-694 SDISAA
+694 TDISAA

-714 TGASKIKRLEE
+714 TGASKVKRLEE

-732 TITLDQSWNDKVS
+732 TITVAQTWSDKVS
-745 TFVRANMYG
+745 SFVRANMYG

-762 YFGTTSD
+762 WFGTTSD
-769 SEWTVDVSVNYQ
+769 AEWTVDASVSVQ
-781 VNDNFNVSAG
+781 VTDNFSLTAG
-791 VQNLFDTEALKIAG
+791 VQNLFDTEALKIDGSAG
-805 STGAANANG
+805 AVGE
-814 PGLGV
+814 GV
-819 PGNLLGGIYY
+819 PGNVLGGIYY

>member
-1 MLNKFIWT
+1 MLNKIFGT
-9 ASKLSIATLIAVGSM
+9 AAKLSFTTLIAVGSM

-113 LITVNGKRRHHASVI
+113 LITTNGKRRHHASVI

-193 EYTEGDGATTTIAGK
+193 EYTEGDGATSTIAGK
-208 YGMPLGQDGFVTTSF
+208 FGMPLGQDGFVTTSF
-223 QIRQADDTSRSAQR
+223 QIRQADDTSRSLQR
-237 PDAAALIAAGN
+237 PDAAALIAKGN
-248 TAVANPAQVWGAPK
+248 TSVASPAQIWGAPK
-262 IDDDVTFFMNAGVNN
+262 IDDDVTFFMNAGVTN
-277 SDGSESYM
+277 SDGSESYA

-298 YYRNPDGRDGVFT
+298 YYRNPDGRSGVFT
-311 NPVDGVDKRLVGNID
+311 QGDFRLVGDVD
-326 GTCQYGTGTSQAID
+326 GTCAYSTAGTVD
-340 PADYVARDAIMAD
+340 PSNYALRDTIMAD
-353 PSCFLMNQVA
+353 ASCFVMNQIA
-363 PGGYTPRFLGN
+363 PGGYTPRFVGT
-374 ITDTSLT
+374 ITDTSFT
-381 IGRRGDI
+381 TGRRGDI
-388 SNGILNGY
+388 TDGFLSGY

-436 LEKTFNFDLT
+436 LEKTFNFDLQ
-446 KQVDSMTIAY
+446 KQYDSLSVAY

-499 QGAFTRRS
+499 QGSFTRRS

-522 LVGGAFRYED
+522 LLGGAFRYED

-549 VNENVSLRA
+549 LNENVSLRA

-578 TTLVL
+578 TTLVD

-596 LGAGQLKPEEATNTS
+596 LGAGQLKPEEATNSS
-611 FGVVYNND
+611 FGVVYNKD
-619 GLSLTADFFNIEL
+619 GLSLTADFFNIEV

-649 TAMGAAGIPNP
+649 IAMGVAGIPNP

-679 YDIVAAYSMELMGAD
+679 FDLVAAYSMDLMGAD
-694 SDISAA
+694 SNISAA

-714 TGASKIKRLEE
+714 TGASKVKRLEE

-732 TITLDQSWNDKVS
+732 TLTLDQTWNDKVS

-762 YFGTTSD
+762 WFGTTSD
-769 SEWTVDVSVNYQ
+769 AEWTVDASVNYQ
-781 VNDNFNVSAG
+781 INDNFNVSAG
-791 VQNLFDTEALKIAG
+791 VQNLFDTEALKIDGSAG
-805 STGAANANG
+805 AKGE
-814 PGLGV
+814 GV
-819 PGNLLGGIYY
+819 PGNVLGGIYY

>member
-63 AEDISKTGTD
+63 SEDISKTGTD
-73 DLLMQLQGSI
+73 DLLLQLQGSV

-113 LITVNGKRRHHASVI
+113 LITTNGKRRHHASVI

-193 EYTEGDGATTTIAGK
+193 EYTEGDGATSTIAGK
-208 YGMPLGQDGFVTTSF
+208 FGMPLGQDGFVTTSF
-223 QIRQADDTSRSAQR
+223 QIRQADDTSRSLQR

-248 TAVANPAQVWGAPK
+248 TAVANPAQIWGAPK
-262 IDDDVTFFMNAGVNN
+262 IDDDVTFFMNAGVTN

-298 YYRNPDGRDGVFT
+298 YYRNPDGRSGVFT
-311 NPVDGVDKRLVGNID
+311 IGDYRAVGNVD
-326 GTCQYGTGTSQAID
+326 GTCAYGTGASGQVD
-340 PADYVARDAIMAD
+340 PSNYVTRDAIMAD
-353 PSCFLMNQVA
+353 PSCFLMNEIA
-363 PGGYTPRFLGN
+363 PGGYTPRFVGT
-374 ITDTSLT
+374 ITDTSFT
-381 IGRRGDI
+381 TGRRGEITDGFL
-388 SNGILNGY
+388 SGY
-396 SYDVSGSVGR
+396 SFDVSGSVGR

-436 LEKTFNFDLT
+436 LEKTFNFDLQ
-446 KQVDSMTIAY
+446 KQFDSVSVAY

-499 QGAFTRRS
+499 QGSFTRRS

-522 LVGGAFRYED
+522 LIGGAFRYED

-549 VNENVSLRA
+549 VNDNVSLRA

-578 TTLVL
+578 TTLVD

-611 FGVVYNND
+611 FGIVYNE
-619 GLSLTADFFNIEL
+619 GALSLTADFFAIEV

-649 TAMGAAGIPNP
+649 TAMGVAGIPNP

-667 YFTNDFDTETSG
+667 YFTNDFDTETTG
-679 YDIVAAYSMELMGAD
+679 YDIVAAYSTVLMGAD
-694 SDISAA
+694 SNISAA

-714 TGASKIKRLEE
+714 TGASKVKRLEE

-732 TITLDQSWNDKVS
+732 TLTLAQTWSDKVS

-762 YFGTTSD
+762 WFGTTSD
-769 SEWTVDVSVNYQ
+769 AEWTVDASVNYQ
-781 VNDNFNVSAG
+781 LTDNFNVTAG
-791 VQNLFDTEALKIAG
+791 VQNLFDTEALKIDGSAG
-805 STGAANANG
+805 AKGE
-814 PGLGV
+814 GV
-819 PGNLLGGIYY
+819 PGNVLGGIYY

>member
-1 MLNKFIWT
+1 MLKKATWT
-9 ASKLSIATLIAVGSM
+9 LSKLSLTTIIAVSSI
-24 LSVGSFAQDNE
+24 LSVDSFAQDNE
-35 YVEEVVSIGTRG
+35 FVEEVVSIGTRG

-73 DLLMQLQGSI
+73 DLLMQLQGSV

-98 MIRPANLRGLSADST
+98 MIRPANLRGLSADAT
-113 LITVNGKRRHHASVI
+113 LIFTNGKRRHHASVI

-223 QIRQADDTSRSAQR
+223 QIRQADDTSRSEQR
-237 PDAAALIAAGN
+237 PDCADLVAAGN
-248 TAVANPAQVWGAPK
+248 SAVANPCQIWGAP
-262 IDDDVTFFMNAGVNN
+262 IVDDDVTFFMNSGVTN

-311 NPVDGVDKRLVGNID
+311 IGDYRAVGNID
-326 GTCQYGTGTSQAID
+326 GTCAYGTGASGQVD
-340 PADYVARDAIMAD
+340 PTDYALRDTIMAD
-353 PSCFLMNQVA
+353 PSCFLMNQIA

-374 ITDTSLT
+374 ITDTSIT

-388 SNGILNGY
+388 TEGFLSGH
-396 SYDVSGSVGR
+396 SYDLSGSVGR

-428 FTTGSYIE
+428 FYTGSYIE
-436 LEKTFNFDLT
+436 LEKVFNFDLT
-446 KQVDSMTIAY
+446 RQVDSMTIAY

-466 VISGEEASWKAG
+466 VISGEEASWTAG

-507 YGLYVDLENQVSDEL
+507 YGLYVDLENQVSDEFL
-522 LVGGAFRYED
+522 LGGSFRYED

-543 LKAMYE
+543 LNARYQ
-549 VNENVSLRA
+549 VSDNVAWRF

-578 TTLVL
+578 TTLVD
-583 GQLTQAQTLPGFK
+583 GELTQAQTLPGFK
-596 LGAGQLKPEEATNTS
+596 LGAGQLNPEEATNTS
-611 FGVVYNND
+611 FGLVYNS
-619 GLSLTADFFNIEL
+619 GELSLTADFFVIEL

-649 TAMGAAGIPNP
+649 AAMGAAGIPNP

-667 YFTNDFDTETSG
+667 YFTNDFDTETTG
-679 YDIVAAYSMELMGAD
+679 FDLVATYSTVLFGAD
-694 SDISAA
+694 ADISAA
-700 WNHTETEVTNSGAV
+700 WNHTKTEVTNSGAV
-714 TGASKIKRLEE
+714 TGASKVKRLEE

-732 TITLDQSWNDKVS
+732 TITLAQTWSDRVS
-745 TFVRANMYG
+745 SFIRANMYG

-762 YFGTTSD
+762 WFGTDSD
-769 SEWTVDVSVNYQ
+769 AEWTVDASVSIDLT
-781 VNDNFNVSAG
+781 DNFYLSAG
-791 VQNLFDTEALKIAG
+791 VQNLFDTEALKIDGSAG
-805 STGAANANG
+805 ANG
-814 PGLGV
+814 EGV
-819 PGNLLGGIYY
+819 PGNVLGGIYY

-841 YVSAGYNF
+841 YLKAGYNF

>member
-1 MLNKFIWT
+1 MFNKIFGT
-9 ASKLSIATLIAVGSM
+9 AAKLSLTTLIAVSSM
-24 LSVGSFAQDNE
+24 LSVGSYAQNNE

-83 PSLNVHLQPISDAAS
+83 PSLNVHLQPISDAAC

-113 LITVNGKRRHHASVI
+113 LITTNGKRRHHASVI

-248 TAVANPAQVWGAPK
+248 TAVANPAQIWGAPK
-262 IDDDVTFFMNAGVNN
+262 IDDDVTFFMNSGVTN

-298 YYRNPDGRDGVFT
+298 YYRNPDGRSGVFT
-311 NPVDGVDKRLVGNID
+311 IGDYRAVGNVD
-326 GTCQYGTGTSQAID
+326 GTCAYGTGASGQVD
-340 PADYVARDAIMAD
+340 PSDYATRDLIMAD
-353 PSCFLMNQVA
+353 PSCFLMNQIA
-363 PGGYTPRFLGN
+363 PGGYTPRFTGN

-388 SNGILNGY
+388 SNGVLSGY
-396 SYDVSGSVGR
+396 SYDLSGSVGR

-428 FTTGSYIE
+428 FDTGSYIE

-446 KQVDSMTIAY
+446 KQMDSMTIAY

-499 QGAFTRRS
+499 QGSFTRRS
-507 YGLYVDLENQVSDEL
+507 YGLYADIENQVSDEL

-532 YSSFGDTNDFK
+532 YSSFGVTNDFK
-543 LKAMYE
+543 LKAMYQ
-549 VNENVSLRA
+549 VNDNVSLRA

-578 TTLVL
+578 TTLVD

-611 FGVVYNND
+611 FGIVYNE
-619 GLSLTADFFNIEL
+619 GALSLTADFFNIEL

-649 TAMGAAGIPNP
+649 AAMGAAGIPNP

-667 YFTNDFDTETSG
+667 YFTNDFDTETTG
-679 YDIVAAYSMELMGAD
+679 YDLVAVYSTVLMGAE
-694 SDISAA
+694 SNISAA

-732 TITLDQSWNDKVS
+732 TLTLAQTWSDKVS

-762 YFGTTSD
+762 WFGTTSD
-769 SEWTVDVSVNYQ
+769 AEWTVDASVNYQ
-781 VNDNFNVSAG
+781 LTDNFNVSAG
-791 VQNLFDTEALKIAG
+791 VQNLFDTEALKIDGSAG
-805 STGAANANG
+805 AKGE
-814 PGLGV
+814 GV
-819 PGNLLGGIYY
+819 PGNVLGGIYY

>member
-9 ASKLSIATLIAVGSM
+9 ASKLSIATLIAVGSS

-35 YVEEVVSIGTRG
+35 FVEEVVSIGTRG

-113 LITVNGKRRHHASVI
+113 LITTNGKRRHHASVI

-193 EYTEGDGATTTIAGK
+193 EYTEGDGATSTIAGK
-208 YGMPLGQDGFVTTSF
+208 FGMPLGQDGFVTTSF
-223 QIRQADDTSRSAQR
+223 QIRQADDTSRSLQR

-248 TAVANPAQVWGAPK
+248 TAVANPAQIWGAPK
-262 IDDDVTFFMNAGVNN
+262 IDDDVTFFMNAGVTN

-298 YYRNPDGRDGVFT
+298 YYRNPDGRSGVFT
-311 NPVDGVDKRLVGNID
+311 IGDYRAVGNVD
-326 GTCQYGTGTSQAID
+326 GTCAYGTGASGQVD
-340 PADYVARDAIMAD
+340 PSNYVTRDAIMAD
-353 PSCFLMNQVA
+353 PSCFLMNEIA
-363 PGGYTPRFLGN
+363 PGGYTPRFVGT
-374 ITDTSLT
+374 ITDTSFT
-381 IGRRGDI
+381 TGRRGEITDGFL
-388 SNGILNGY
+388 SGY
-396 SYDVSGSVGR
+396 SFDVSGSVGR

-436 LEKTFNFDLT
+436 LEKTFNFDLQ
-446 KQVDSMTIAY
+446 KQYDSLSVAY

-499 QGAFTRRS
+499 QGSFTRRS

-522 LVGGAFRYED
+522 LLGGAFRYED

-549 VNENVSLRA
+549 LNENVSLRA

-578 TTLVL
+578 TTLVD

-596 LGAGQLKPEEATNTS
+596 LGAGQLKPEEATNSS
-611 FGVVYNND
+611 FGVVYNKD
-619 GLSLTADFFNIEL
+619 GLSLTADFFNIEV

-649 TAMGAAGIPNP
+649 IAMGVAGIPNP

-679 YDIVAAYSMELMGAD
+679 YDLVAAYSMDLMGAD
-694 SDISAA
+694 SNISAA

-714 TGASKIKRLEE
+714 TGASKVKRLEE

-732 TITLDQSWNDKVS
+732 TLTLDQTWNDKVS

-762 YFGTTSD
+762 WFGTTSD
-769 SEWTVDVSVNYQ
+769 AEWTVDASVNYQ
-781 VNDNFNVSAG
+781 INDNFNVSAG
-791 VQNLFDTEALKIAG
+791 VQNLFDTEALKIDGSAG
-805 STGAANANG
+805 AKGE
-814 PGLGV
+814 GV
-819 PGNLLGGIYY
+819 PGNVLGGIYY

>member
-193 EYTEGDGATTTIAGK
+193 EFSEGDGATTTVAGK

-248 TAVANPAQVWGAPK
+248 TAVPSPAQVWGAPK

-311 NPVDGVDKRLVGNID
+311 NPVDGVNKRLVGNID

-340 PADYVARDAIMAD
+340 PADYAARDAIMAD

-769 SEWTVDVSVNYQ
+769 SEWTVDVSVNYK

-829 ETSPYGIEGAFW
+829 ETSPYGIEGSFW

>member
-1 MLNKFIWT
+1 MINKAIWK
-9 ASKLSIATLIAVGSM
+9 ASGLSLTILVAFSSM
-24 LSVGSFAQDNE
+24 VSVNSYAQDSE
-35 YVEEVVSIGTRG
+35 FVEEVVSIGTRG

-73 DLLMQLQGSI
+73 DLLMQLQGSV

-113 LITVNGKRRHHASVI
+113 LIFTNGKRRHHASVI

-193 EYTEGDGATTTIAGK
+193 EYTEGDGATTTVAGK

-223 QIRQADDTSRSAQR
+223 QIRQADDTSRSEQR
-237 PDAAALIAAGN
+237 PDAASLIAGGN
-248 TAVANPAQVWGAPK
+248 TAVANPAQIWGAPK
-262 IDDDVTFFMNAGVNN
+262 VDDDVTFFMNSGVTN

-311 NPVDGVDKRLVGNID
+311 NPGPDGNLRLVGNID
-326 GTCQYGTGTSQAID
+326 GTCSYGTGISAAID
-340 PADYVARDAIMAD
+340 PSDYATRDLIMND
-353 PSCFLMNQVA
+353 PSCFLMNEVA
-363 PGGYTPRFLGN
+363 PGGYTPRFVGN

-388 SNGILNGY
+388 TDGFLSGHT
-396 SYDVSGSVGR
+396 YDLSGSVGR

-446 KQVDSMTIAY
+446 RQVNSTTVAY

-507 YGLYVDLENQVSDEL
+507 YGLYLDLENQVSDEFL
-522 LVGGAFRYED
+522 LGGSFRYED

-543 LKAMYE
+543 LNARYQI
-549 VNENVSLRA
+549 NENVAWRF

-578 TTLVL
+578 TTLVG

-611 FGVVYNND
+611 FGLVYD
-619 GLSLTADFFNIEL
+619 AGDLSLTADFFVIEL

-649 TAMGAAGIPNP
+649 LAMGAAGIPNP

-679 YDIVAAYSMELMGAD
+679 FDLVAVYNTVLFGAD
-694 SDISAA
+694 ADISAA

-714 TGASKIKRLEE
+714 TGASKIRRLEE

-732 TITLDQSWNDKVS
+732 TITVAQTWSDKVS
-745 TFVRANMYG
+745 SFVRANMYG

-762 YFGTTSD
+762 WFGTTAD
-769 SEWTVDVSVNYQ
+769 SEWTVDASVNVQ
-781 VNDNFNVSAG
+781 LTDSLNVSAG
-791 VQNLFDTEALKIAG
+791 VQNLFDTEALKIDGSAG
-805 STGAANANG
+805 AVAE
-814 PGLGV
+814 GV
-819 PGNLLGGIYY
+819 PGNVLGGIYY

-841 YVSAGYNF
+841 YVKVGYDF

>member
-1 MLNKFIWT
+1 
-9 ASKLSIATLIAVGSM
+9 
-24 LSVGSFAQDNE
+24 
-35 YVEEVVSIGTRG
+35 
-47 KPRSV
+47 
-52 SSSPVPVDVLS
+52 
-63 AEDISKTGTD
+63 
-73 DLLMQLQGSI
+73 
-83 PSLNVHLQPISDAAS
+83 
-98 MIRPANLRGLSADST
+98 
-113 LITVNGKRRHHASVI
+113 
-128 AFQGGGVN
+128 
-136 DGSQGAD
+136 
-143 ISVIPAIALKRVEVL
+143 
-158 RDGAS
+158 
-163 AQYGSD
+163 
-169 AIAGVINFVLD
+169 
-180 DISEGGSLSYKMG
+180 
-193 EYTEGDGATTTIAGK
+193 
-208 YGMPLGQDGFVTTSF
+208 
-223 QIRQADDTSRSAQR
+223 
-237 PDAAALIAAGN
+237 
-248 TAVANPAQVWGAPK
+248 
-262 IDDDVTFFMNAGVNN
+262 
-277 SDGSESYM
+277 M

-311 NPVDGVDKRLVGNID
+311 SGDFRLVGDID
-326 GTCQYGTGTSQAID
+326 GTCAYATPGTVD
-340 PADYVARDAIMAD
+340 PADYALRDTIMAD
-353 PSCFLMNQVA
+353 ASCFLMNQIA
-363 PGGYTPRFLGN
+363 PGGYTPRFIGT

-388 SNGILNGY
+388 SSGMLNGY

-499 QGAFTRRS
+499 QGSFTRRS
-507 YGLYVDLENQVSDEL
+507 YGLYADIENQVSDEL

-543 LKAMYE
+543 LKAMYQ
-549 VNENVSLRA
+549 VNDNVSLRA

-578 TTLVL
+578 TTLVD

-596 LGAGQLKPEEATNTS
+596 LGAGQLKPEEASNTS
-611 FGVVYNND
+611 FGIVYNQ
-619 GLSLTADFFNIEL
+619 GALSLTADFFSIEL

-638 TSNAAPTAAQV
+638 TSNAAPTVAQV

-667 YFTNDFDTETSG
+667 YFTNDFDTETTG
-679 YDIVAAYSMELMGAD
+679 YDLVAVYSTVLMGAD
-694 SDISAA
+694 SNISAA

-732 TITLDQSWNDKVS
+732 TITLDQTWSDKVS

-762 YFGTTSD
+762 WFGTNSD
-769 SEWTVDVSVNYQ
+769 TEWTVDASVNYQ

-791 VQNLFDTEALKIAG
+791 VQNLFDTEGLKIDGSAG
-805 STGAANANG
+805 AIGE
-814 PGLGV
+814 GV
-819 PGNLLGGIYY
+819 PGNVLGGIYY